1 MPNKNN
7 KNGEWW
13 NGGWQRWSKGSWD
26 GEKESNF
33 RKNDH
38 GSVTPIEKSEGVWV
52 NGEPCLAKK
61 DNTVNLPPIIQ
72 NKSTVVSK
80 PNNKQEGESASSLPT
95 IDSKIKKSA
104 TNVNKRK
111 VNTTTHS
118 LPKIGGG
125 HKKDAIVKNFRCGD
139 LMYGTSSGRDVNYL
153 KKLEDYHQLNPVNS
167 TAGQNNGNEWARK
180 NVRNTRS
187 MIINSYND
195 PVRAA
200 LSDEFHRLENK
211 GGGFMTSKLPK
222 AIEQAKIGRPA
233 KYGFDFDAYQD
244 IASNHEKLKVTS
256 KHVKDKLWWKRGSKS
271 GLEMVAQQSSDSTR
285 RIHFILDGMNIHG
298 VVSKD
303 SNLFGRSITASELR
317 YIYRH
322 WNRLQGKV
330 IFYNDGKVVSPPWED
345 GESAHIWNNYHPK
358 NKIV

>member
-26 GEKESNF
+26 EEKESNF

-38 GSVTPIEKSEGVWV
+38 GSVTPIKKSEGVWV

-125 HKKDAIVKNFRCGD
+125 A
-139 LMYGTSSGRDVNYL
+139 
-153 KKLEDYHQLNPVNS
+153 
-167 TAGQNNGNEWARK
+167 
-180 NVRNTRS
+180 
-187 MIINSYND
+187 
-195 PVRAA
+195 
-200 LSDEFHRLENK
+200 
-211 GGGFMTSKLPK
+211 
-222 AIEQAKIGRPA
+222 
-233 KYGFDFDAYQD
+233 
-244 IASNHEKLKVTS
+244 
-256 KHVKDKLWWKRGSKS
+256 
-271 GLEMVAQQSSDSTR
+271 
-285 RIHFILDGMNIHG
+285 
-298 VVSKD
+298 
-303 SNLFGRSITASELR
+303 
-317 YIYRH
+317 
-322 WNRLQGKV
+322 
-330 IFYNDGKVVSPPWED
+330 
-345 GESAHIWNNYHPK
+345 
-358 NKIV
+358 